1 MCWNCRYRD
10 TQYTRLL
17 PFGLINPLNSIST
30 MPHFITV
37 TFYFSNCQSQC
48 FIENRTV
55 FFSMIVRKRN
65 SHLWYWHTPSN
76 RHPEKIWHS
85 IMILLYTPH
94 DISVFSLYH
103 AQTFFTMLTKVMI
116 ECQWIMYARLTL
128 FIITKITVYQTY
140 DFLFI
145 CNIASKI

>member
-1 MCWNCRYRD
+1 
-10 TQYTRLL
+10 
-17 PFGLINPLNSIST
+17 
-30 MPHFITV
+30 
-37 TFYFSNCQSQC
+37 
-48 FIENRTV
+48 
-55 FFSMIVRKRN
+55 
-65 SHLWYWHTPSN
+65 
-76 RHPEKIWHS
+76 
-85 IMILLYTPH
+85 MILLYTPH

-145 CNIASKI
+145 CNIASIKACVSSVNVHVSVPNV